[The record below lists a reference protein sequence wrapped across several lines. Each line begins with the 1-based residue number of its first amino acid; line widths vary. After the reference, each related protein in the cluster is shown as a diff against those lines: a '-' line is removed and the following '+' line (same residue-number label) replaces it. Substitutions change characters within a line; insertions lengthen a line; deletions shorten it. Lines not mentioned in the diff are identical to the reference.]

1 MKSCQSLERNPLKYI
16 KITNIAITGVSNP
29 IKKSESKWVPRK
41 LRYKIANV
49 VLGSD
54 AKKFP
59 PKFRHRSAGYSLLKI
74 VWIKSMKFMCF
85 WLPISLTHEWIW
97 PTETE

>member
-54 AKKFP
+54 AKIFP
-59 PKFRHRSAGYSLLKI
+59 PRFRPRLVGHSLLNK
-74 VWIKSMKFMCF
+74 V
-85 WLPISLTHEWIW
+85 
-97 PTETE
+97 